1 MIKNLSDTTLTKRDM
16 LEILKEKLKQEK
28 ELHLR
33 SVLSED
39 SFDKPEWSKYLA
51 YQLGFLA
58 AIEKLDKFVPDPGA
72 HNE

>member
-33 SVLSED
+33 SILSED

-58 AIEKLDKFVPDPGA
+58 AIEKLDKFIPDPVNI
-72 HNE
+72 NE